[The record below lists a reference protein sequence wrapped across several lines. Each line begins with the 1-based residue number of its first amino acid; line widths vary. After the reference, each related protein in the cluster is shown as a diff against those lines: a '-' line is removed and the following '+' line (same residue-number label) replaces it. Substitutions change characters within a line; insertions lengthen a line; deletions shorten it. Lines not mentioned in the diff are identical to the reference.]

1 MRILTIDEPLS
12 TTIVGLCSQIITYA
26 AILPLYLFFHLLIS
40 PTVLDP
46 GRQSRNDPAIN
57 LLVDPFK
64 VAAWPIAMT
73 LAYQVPTFLVA
84 LHSPTYIS
92 FHTRQLI
99 IAFWELYPIP
109 LMIFQLI
116 LSRWFSSTLPPD
128 KGYKSSAQR
137 NARALGGLRY
147 VYISSIAL
155 GVVTHIVTLTLS
167 LTSIFF
173 PTIFNPELRTGFSP
187 HAIFIGASPFVG
199 ASPFTTKPVEDMGK
213 GLWSL
218 LIGNMNISGLATL
231 LWATIQYRNA
241 HEGRLQWEGWSI
253 PLLKLSALTLVGG
266 WSSAAGALIWAR
278 DEMVLGEAGDSESK
292 KYI

>member
-1 MRILTIDEPLS
+1 MRILTIDEPPS
-12 TTIVGLCSQIITYA
+12 TTIVGLGSQIITYG
-26 AILPLYLFFHLLIS
+26 AILPLYLFVHLLIS

-46 GRQSRNDPAIN
+46 GRQSRNDPATD

-137 NARALGGLRY
+137 NAHALGGLRY

-173 PTIFNPELRTGFSP
+173 PTIFNPELPNGVNP
-187 HAIFIGASPFVG
+187 HAILIGPTAFVG